1 MDHIFASVIAERS
14 GNAADIAEAKEAEQI
29 AGKACKLE
37 MQDDDD
43 EQPLTPAETAA
54 DFGMASAIKPE
65 RKRKRT
71 RHGKVVHEAWG
82 EEDYRDARGFI
93 EQHLNKEKSDA
104 AHKWGCLEWKVG
116 KQAYVQFREV
126 AYGFQLF
133 TYFAFHEQ
141 DVMQQDMAVKAYP
154 CNNSLCVNPDH
165 LFLCVERKRG
175 KKNTNL
181 CPLNSKGMACVN
193 RSQEAMHAAGIAA
206 KDEGMTDESLTAMTS
221 FADYSRMSEEQ
232 LKAFHN
238 TVYTPAKP

>member
-1 MDHIFASVIAERS
+1 MNSMPRTLGSNV
-14 GNAADIAEAKEAEQI
+14 NAAAAPAPARLANPNAAAATDESAEAAAATSNQS
-29 AGKACKLE
+29 
-37 MQDDDD
+37 
-43 EQPLTPAETAA
+43 TAA
-54 DFGMASAIKPE
+54 SMRA
-65 RKRKRT
+65 
-71 RHGKVVHEAWG
+71 
-82 EEDYRDARGFI
+82 
-93 EQHLNKEKSDA
+93 
-104 AHKWGCLEWKVG
+104 
-116 KQAYVQFREV
+116 QAYVQFREV

-221 FADYSRMSEEQ
+221 FADYSRMSEQQ

-238 TVYTPAKP
+238 TVYKPAKP